1 MTHHERMTDRADSQI
16 MSGWNISTA
25 LTAFHEECARLSS
38 SMMNGRSQ
46 IRGLDGAEDAD
57 LELLS
62 LEVHIYYR

>member
-1 MTHHERMTDRADSQI
+1 
-16 MSGWNISTA
+16 MSGRNISTA